1 MKQYAAILL
10 LVILIASCAPKE
22 EPKTQ
27 PTGETPVENI
37 PAGEPE
43 EIITQEPKEPIIE
56 EKVLEE
62 NTITIK
68 EDSFYPAE
76 KTIEIDTE
84 IKWTKKD
91 DRVYKIACYLNGNRV
106 TLSPDLKEGDS
117 FTYTFLKEGE
127 YTCITS
133 PYGLRNIIKVEA
145 KQQLLSPTGGAIIGE
160 NKSIKGASLA
170 AIALVV
176 MMLLLFFKYNRK
188 KAITRNFK

>member
-1 MKQYAAILL
+1 MKQYVAMLL
-10 LVILIASCAPKE
+10 LAILIASCAPKE
-22 EPKTQ
+22 ELKTQ

-37 PAGEPE
+37 PAEEPE
-43 EIITQEPKEPIIE
+43 GIITQEPKEPIIE
-56 EKVLEE
+56 EKSLEE
-62 NTITIK
+62 NTIEIK

-76 KTIEIDTE
+76 KTIEENTE
-84 IKWTKKD
+84 IKWVKEDK
-91 DRVYKIACYLNGNRV
+91 RVYKIACYLDGDRV

-133 PYGLRNIIKVEA
+133 PYGLRNIINVEA

-176 MMLLLFFKYNRK
+176 IMLLLFFKYSRK
-188 KAITRNFK
+188 RR